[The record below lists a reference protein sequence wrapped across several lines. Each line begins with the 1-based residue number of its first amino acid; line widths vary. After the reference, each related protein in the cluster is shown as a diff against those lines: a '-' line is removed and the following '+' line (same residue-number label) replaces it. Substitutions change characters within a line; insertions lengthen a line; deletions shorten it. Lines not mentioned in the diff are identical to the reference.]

1 MSFYRGSVKGGPW
14 TGPYSGPWTRSKGGS
29 MNRESVFSGH
39 PELSA
44 FNEVVQW
51 IETFIFSSKAIRRA
65 LVEIPLKQIL
75 RALILFFF
83 FTLFY
88 LCGAYSYSNIMRQIQ
103 SKIYRN
109 IKNAICIIAYLP
121 VFIVILDTVT
131 ITQFERRI
139 PHVPNLI
146 REVTALRCDV

>member
-1 MSFYRGSVKGGPW
+1 
-14 TGPYSGPWTRSKGGS
+14 

-75 RALILFFF
+75 RALIFFSFLLFF
-83 FTLFY
+83 T
-88 LCGAYSYSNIMRQIQ
+88 CVVHIASNIMRQIQ